1 MRRNRV
7 GTIALAATLAV
18 GSAAIAAMGAG
29 GAGKATL
36 GAGADTA
43 QAQAAVAKKPLPFET
58 HDLYIEYN
66 ATDGDAGLQM
76 SLDNEP
82 AWNRFRLRD
91 PKGRKLM
98 VIKGKS
104 HLRGFGLGELFF
116 ESNEPPFRRVP
127 FGAFKKRFP
136 AGRYTFRG
144 RTIAGRRL
152 VGSDRFSHR
161 VPRGPKVTFPT
172 KGAVVD
178 RNNVTIRWRPVT
190 KPRGI
195 KIARYIVNM
204 EHGSRAFS
212 MDLPPSATSADIP
225 PQFLRGVSR
234 GGGEVLARARNG
246 NQTIT
251 GIPSFRLK

>member
-1 MRRNRV
+1 MRRKQL
-7 GTIALAATLAV
+7 GGIALLITLGVASAIIAATGNGGATASP
-18 GSAAIAAMGAG
+18 GSATARSQ
-29 GAGKATL
+29 AT
-36 GAGADTA
+36 G
-43 QAQAAVAKKPLPFET
+43 QKKPLRWET

-91 PKGRKLM
+91 PTGRKLM
-98 VIKGKS
+98 VVKGKS
-104 HLRGFGLGELFF
+104 RLRGFGLGELFL
-116 ESNEPPFRRVP
+116 ESNEPPFRRFP

-152 VGSDRFSHR
+152 VGSDQFSHR

-178 RNNVTIRWRPVT
+178 RNNLTVRWRPVT
-190 KPRGI
+190 RPAGI

-204 EHGSRAFS
+204 EHGNRAFS
-212 MDLPPSATSADIP
+212 MDLPPGATSADIP
-225 PQFLRGVSR
+225 PQFLGGVSR
-234 GGGEVLARARNG
+234 GGGEVLARAKNG

-251 GIPSFRLK
+251 AIPSFRLK

>member
-1 MRRNRV
+1 MRRSRV
-7 GTIALAATLAV
+7 GTIVFAITLAV
-18 GSAAIAAMGAG
+18 GSAAIAAGGAG
-29 GAGKATL
+29 GAGEATARP
-36 GAGADTA
+36 GATAA
-43 QAQAAVAKKPLPFET
+43 QAQAATKKPLPFET
-58 HDLYIEYN
+58 HQLYIEYN

-91 PKGRKLM
+91 PKGRELM
-98 VIKGKS
+98 VVKGKS
-104 HLRGFGLGELFF
+104 RLRGFGLGELFL
-116 ESNEPPFRRVP
+116 ESNEPPFRRFP

-152 VGSDRFSHR
+152 VGSDQFSHR

-178 RNNVTIRWRPVT
+178 RNNLTVRWRPVT
-190 KPRGI
+190 RPAGI

-204 EHGSRAFS
+204 EHGNRAFS
-212 MDLPPSATSADIP
+212 MDLPPGATSADIP

-251 GIPSFRLK
+251 AIPSFRLK